1 MILCLR
7 KAKFMTES
15 ASITLEKP
23 ENGIPGL
30 KHLRHDI
37 LAGVVV
43 SLVSLPLSSGIAIA
57 SGCPPIVG
65 LMSAVIAGLLFPFIG
80 GAYLTISGPAAGLA
94 PALMAVMVS
103 LGGAGDAD
111 KLGAGYP
118 FLLCVIF
125 MVGCCQVVISLM
137 GLARYAAMIPI
148 AVVEG
153 MLASIGVVIIV
164 KQFPS
169 FFGFT
174 GKVHAHEFYQY
185 IAGIPEYASH
195 LTTPVFLTSLITLV
209 SLFTLAGL
217 QKKIRIIQVLPPQL
231 IAVVIGVVAGQVL
244 NLGSLNDGKFLISI
258 PSNIFANIQSPHFS
272 ELLARRDLWYAAI
285 MGVVML
291 TTIDAVESLATAMA
305 VDRIDPWR
313 RKSAPNR
320 VLLAMAL
327 SNMAS
332 ALIGGLT
339 IIPGGVKSKV
349 NIAAGGR
356 TLWANFTNSVCLI
369 IYISA
374 GYQLINLIPRG
385 VLASVLLFT
394 GWKMC
399 EPAVWRHVAH
409 IGKEQLGIF
418 TFTVIVTLATDLLIG
433 IVAGVFAKFL
443 LSAWMCRR
451 SLKSNTSENLR
462 KSSLFDLFTNPV
474 VHKGWIDSEYH
485 IYVEKPVVWFNKR
498 MLQRELDNLPSNA
511 RSVVVHMDSQVTL
524 WESLVGF
531 FLNPVE
537 STKLVDG
544 EYHIHV
550 SRSLV
555 CFSSMKLAEVL
566 ESVPEGAD
574 SVVVHIDERVQLIDH
589 TTCDQLQNYVSES
602 KKAGRSVQLI
612 GMDRLTPL
620 SSHPSSTRT
629 AMNNPTPQSV

>member
-1 MILCLR
+1 MSGSEL
-7 KAKFMTES
+7 S
-15 ASITLEKP
+15 VVEKP
-23 ENGIPGL
+23 QNGIAGL

-37 LAGVVV
+37 LSGLVV

-125 MVGCCQVVISLM
+125 LVGCCQLIISVL
-137 GLARYAAMIPI
+137 GLARYAAMIPV

-153 MLASIGVVIIV
+153 MLASIGLTIIV

-185 IAGIPEYASH
+185 ITGLPEYAQH

-209 SLFTLAGL
+209 SLFGLAAM
-217 QKKIRIIQVLPPQL
+217 QKRVRLIQILPPQL
-231 IAVVIGVVAGQVL
+231 IAVVIGVVAGQIL

-258 PSNIFANIQSPHFS
+258 PSNMFANLQTPHFG

-305 VDRIDPWR
+305 IDRIDPWR
-313 RKSAPNR
+313 RRSAPNR

-327 SNMAS
+327 SNIAS
-332 ALIGGLT
+332 SLIGGLT

-369 IYISA
+369 LYIA
-374 GYQLINLIPRG
+374 VGYQLINLIPRG

-409 IGKEQLGIF
+409 IGRDQLAVF
-418 TFTVIVTLATDLLIG
+418 TFTVIVTLATDLLVG
-433 IVAGVFAKFL
+433 IVAGVAAKFL
-443 LSAWMCRR
+443 LSAWTCRR
-451 SLKSNTSENLR
+451 AVAANAASEGR
-462 KSSLFDLFTNPV
+462 RSSFFDLFTNPV
-474 VHKGWIDSEYH
+474 VHKGWIDSDYH

-498 MLQRELDNLPSNA
+498 MLQRELDHLPADAS
-511 RSVVVHMDSQVTL
+511 SVVVHMDSQLSL

-537 STKLVDG
+537 RTELRDG
-544 EYHIHV
+544 EYQIHIN
-550 SRSLV
+550 RPLV

-566 ESVPEGAD
+566 EAIPEEAD
-574 SVVVHIDERVQLIDH
+574 TVQIHIHDNVTLIDH
-589 TTCDQLQNYVSES
+589 TTCDQLQNFVVES

-612 GMDRLTPL
+612 GIDRLTPV
-620 SSHPSSTRT
+620 SHHPSSSRSL
-629 AMNNPTPQSV
+629 AGMAKQHSV